1 MFRTWLTTFSL
12 AQIESTTR
20 IPLIFASI
28 IISANRIKFLSDTA
42 LVTYAA
48 SGPGRWAIWVAQTAV
63 LAVIKRDHSTPVWD
77 GPILFRGTFS
87 TTLMAA
93 FFASR

>member
-12 AQIESTTR
+12 ARVESMTR

-42 LVTYAA
+42 LVIYAA
-48 SGPGRWAIWVAQTAV
+48 SGPGRWGTWVGQTA
-63 LAVIKRDHSTPVWD
+63 APAATKRDRSTPVWD